1 MLSARDCP
9 TRSDE
14 LMPPSSRRR
23 KPNHSGDIDTRRMA
37 AARLLAE
44 DCLRYPES
52 LPITARRAEI
62 VEAIRKHQIVI
73 VAGETG
79 SGKSTQ
85 LPKLCLEAGRGI
97 AGLIGHTQPRRVAA
111 RSIATRVAE
120 ELDVTLG
127 MEIGYTVRFND
138 QVSAATLVRVMTD
151 GILLAELQR
160 DRSLRRYDTL
170 IIDEAHE
177 RSLNIDFLI
186 GYLAQLLPSRPDLKV
201 IVTSATI
208 DTERFARHFT
218 RDGAMVPIIEVE
230 GRTFPVEVRYR
241 PLDDGDEDRDQT
253 QAICEAVIE
262 LSRDDPGDVLVFV
275 SGEREIHDTADA
287 LRAADLRDTDI
298 VPLYARLSSAEQQR
312 IFAPH
317 TRRRVVLSTNI
328 AETSLTVPGVRC
340 VVDAGNARISRYS
353 RRLKVQRLPIEPISQ
368 ASANQRAGRCGR
380 VAPGICIRLYSEED
394 YAARPAFT
402 EPEILRTN
410 LASVILQMTAV
421 GLGDVSAFPFLEAP
435 DAAAIRD
442 GYLLLEE
449 LGAIQD
455 VEPGSPHHRA
465 SGSPRPAARLLTPIG
480 KRLSRLPID
489 PRLGRMVLEA
499 EQRNCVHDVMVIA
512 AALSIQDPRER
523 PQDKRQAAD
532 EMHRRFHVLGSDLL
546 AFVTLWNY
554 LREQQG
560 ALSSNQFRKL
570 CRHEYLNYLRVRE
583 WQDLFSQLRRAAGDL
598 GIRAG
603 TEHGHPDHI
612 HQSLL
617 SGLLSHVGMR
627 EAETRTFRGARGAK
641 FAIASA
647 SAIARKPP
655 RWIMAA
661 EMVETNQLWAR
672 RVGTIKPEWAEQLG
686 AHLVKRSH
694 GDPRWDATRGA
705 VVTTETVILYGLP
718 IVSGRVVAY
727 DRVDAGEARS
737 LFIRHALVEGDW
749 RTHHTF
755 MERNAVFVDRV
766 RRMQTRV
773 RRDDLLDDAVIE
785 DFFDK
790 RVDASVVSGR
800 HFDTWWNRARRD
812 QPEFLDFTDELVASH
827 AGVRLTDFP
836 DMWQVDG
843 ISLPVTYRY
852 DPGGPFDGVNVHVPL
867 VLLHQLTA
875 EPFGWQIPGHRRA
888 LVDAVLRS
896 LPKDVRRDLV
906 PMQDTIDAVCDALR
920 KPAGAFADA
929 LTDAVAA
936 VAHIAVSPSLLDRA
950 RVPPHL
956 RVHFIVADDDHHAV
970 DADDDLDVL
979 RRRQAKAMRSAIAR
993 ILPMHE
999 RSGIVSWDVG
1009 TIAQIVQGQ
1018 RDGSVVRGYPA
1029 LLDDGDSVSL
1039 RIFTNATTQ
1048 HRVMRAGVRRLLEIA
1063 VAPKRNVIARS
1074 IGAKQRTAMAGH
1086 AATFDQL
1093 VDACISVA
1101 VDHVLHDA
1109 VGLPWDGVAY
1119 DVLAT
1124 NAQQCVPALAT
1135 DALRGAL
1142 DVLWATSTVRTKLRQ
1157 LRSEAFRASV
1167 DDARQQLDRLT
1178 QDGFVHAAG
1187 AARIPDLLR
1196 YVKALDY
1203 RVDRLAQGVERD
1215 LRRMAEVRPLEQRYA
1230 RIIATR
1236 PAWSLTQEIVDL
1248 RWALEELRVSVFAQP
1263 LGAKGTVSVTRI
1275 ERELDA
1281 LQT

>member
-1 MLSARDCP
+1 M
-9 TRSDE
+9 
-14 LMPPSSRRR
+14 PSSRRR
-23 KPNHSGDIDTRRMA
+23 KPNHHGEVDPRRVA
-37 AARLLAE
+37 AARLLVE
-44 DCLRYPES
+44 DGLRYPES
-52 LPITARRAEI
+52 LPITARRSDL
-62 VEAIRKHQIVI
+62 VEAIREHQVVI

-85 LPKLCLEAGRGI
+85 LPKFCLEAGRGV

-120 ELDVTLG
+120 ELGVALG
-127 MEIGYTVRFND
+127 AEIGYTVRFND
-138 QVSAATLVRVMTD
+138 QIGAETLVRVMTD

-160 DRSLRRYDTL
+160 DRLLRRYDTL

-177 RSLNIDFLI
+177 RSLNIDFLL
-186 GYLAQLLPSRPDLKV
+186 GYLAQLLPARPDLKV

-208 DTERFARHFT
+208 DTERFARHFA
-218 RDGAMVPIIEVE
+218 RDGALVPIIEVE

-253 QAICEAVIE
+253 QAICDAVVE
-262 LSRDDPGDVLVFV
+262 LGREEPGDVLVFV

-421 GLGDVSAFPFLEAP
+421 GLGDVAAFPFLEAP
-435 DAAAIRD
+435 DAAAVRD

-449 LGAIQD
+449 LGAIED
-455 VEPGSPHHRA
+455 
-465 SGSPRPAARLLTPIG
+465 AARRLTPIG
-480 KRLSRLPID
+480 RRLARLPVD

-532 EMHRRFHVLGSDLL
+532 EMHRRFHVVGSDLL
-546 AFVTLWNY
+546 AFVALWHY
-554 LREQQG
+554 LREQQ
-560 ALSSNQFRKL
+560 ATLSSNQFRKL
-570 CRHEYLNYLRVRE
+570 CRREYLNYLRVRE

-617 SGLLSHVGMR
+617 SGLLSHLGMR
-627 EAETRTFRGARGAK
+627 ETETRSFRGARGAK
-641 FAIASA
+641 FAIAPD

-655 RWIMAA
+655 LWIMAA
-661 EMVETNQLWAR
+661 ELVETNQLWAR
-672 RVGTIKPEWAEQLG
+672 RAATVKPEWAEQLG
-686 AHLVKRSH
+686 AHLVKRVY
-694 GDPRWDATRGA
+694 GDPRWDAIRGA
-705 VVTTETVILYGLP
+705 VVTTETVTLYGLP
-718 IVSGRVVAY
+718 IVSGRTVAY
-727 DRVDAGEARS
+727 DAIDAGEARL

-755 MERNAVFVDRV
+755 RERNAAFVDHV
-766 RRMQTRV
+766 RRMQIRV
-773 RRDDLLDDAVIE
+773 RRDDLLDDAALE
-785 DFFDK
+785 DFFDE
-790 RVDASVVSGR
+790 RVDAGVVSGR
-800 HFDTWWNRARRD
+800 HFDTWWNRTRRD
-812 QPEFLDFTDELVASH
+812 QPSLLDFTDELVASH
-827 AGVRLTDFP
+827 AGVRLADYP
-836 DMWQVDG
+836 DTWQVG
-843 ISLPVTYRY
+843 NIALPVTYRY
-852 DPGGPFDGVNVHVPL
+852 DPSGPLDGVNVHVPL
-867 VLLHQLTA
+867 VLLHQLA
-875 EPFGWQIPGHRRA
+875 SESFGWQIPGHRRT
-888 LVDAVLRS
+888 LVDALLRS
-896 LPKDVRRDLV
+896 LPKDVRRELV
-906 PMQDTIDAVCDALR
+906 PMQDTIDAVCHVLGEPSGAL
-920 KPAGAFADA
+920 AEA
-929 LTDAVAA
+929 LAAALAA
-936 VAHIAVSPSLLDRA
+936 VIDVQVAPSAFDLR

-956 RVHFIVADDDHHAV
+956 RVHFIVTDNDHNAV
-970 DADDDLDVL
+970 DADDDLELL
-979 RRRQAKAMRSAIAR
+979 RRRQAKVMRAAIAQIVPIR
-993 ILPMHE
+993 E
-999 RSGIVSWDVG
+999 RSGIVAWDLG
-1009 TIAQIVQGQ
+1009 AIPPIVEGPY
-1018 RDGSVVRGYPA
+1018 DGHLVRGYPA

-1039 RIFTNATTQ
+1039 RVFTNRATQ
-1048 HRVMRAGVRRLLEIA
+1048 QRVMRAGVRRLLEIA
-1063 VAPKRNVIARS
+1063 CDPQHRLVARF
-1074 IGAKQRTAMAGH
+1074 IGAKQQLATAGH
-1086 AATFDQL
+1086 ATTFDQL
-1093 VDACISVA
+1093 VDECVSVA
-1101 VDHVLHDA
+1101 IDKVLEEA

-1119 DVLAT
+1119 DALAT
-1124 NAQQCVPALAT
+1124 DARQRVPALAT
-1135 DALRGAL
+1135 NALRGAL
-1142 DVLWATSTVRTKLRQ
+1142 DMLRVASIVRTKLHQ
-1157 LRSEAFRASV
+1157 LGGEAFQASIA
-1167 DDARQQLDRLT
+1167 DARQQLDRLT
-1178 QDGFVHAAG
+1178 QGGVVRAAG
-1187 AARIPDLLR
+1187 APRVPDLMR
-1196 YVKALDY
+1196 YVTAVEH

-1215 LRRMAEVRPLEQRYA
+1215 LRRMAEVRPLERRYA
-1230 RIIATR
+1230 RIIAER
-1236 PAWSLTQEIVDL
+1236 PAWSLTPEILDL
-1248 RWALEELRVSVFAQP
+1248 RWALEELRVSVFSQP
-1263 LGAKGTVSVTRI
+1263 LGAKGTISVTRI

-1281 LQT
+1281 GQT